1 MLAAGQQHVL
11 SLEDFKTIRDF
22 IHEKSGMYFAE
33 SKMYLLQSRL
43 GNRMEELGVAS
54 FKDYFY
60 RVKYDSS
67 HKEFNSLMNLVTTNE
82 TYYFR
87 NEPQLESF
95 ASDALPK
102 LIAEKKKNGSKSI
115 RIWSAGCSTGEE
127 PYTLGILILEALKGE
142 LGWQIEIIA
151 NDISEEVLQK
161 ARKAEYGGITL
172 RYVKP
177 EILDKHFVKTGDKYR
192 VSTKIKA
199 MVKFVQLNLNETHK
213 FSMYRNLDFIFC
225 RNVIIYFSED
235 VKKRIMKGFY
245 QSLAPGGLLFIGHS
259 ETLHGISKSFKLRY
273 LNGSLAYEKAD
284 GKGSCVTVAASAK
297 VRPAASNTA
306 MSDGMT
312 GAQRAIELLAK
323 IRANRAAQEMLTQRA
338 GR

>member
-1 MLAAGQQHVL
+1 
-11 SLEDFKTIRDF
+11 
-22 IHEKSGMYFAE
+22 
-33 SKMYLLQSRL
+33 
-43 GNRMEELGVAS
+43 MEELGVAS

-60 RVKYDSS
+60 RVKYDAS
-67 HKEFNSLMNLVTTNE
+67 HEEFNHLMNLVTTNE

-87 NEPQLESF
+87 NEPQLEAF
-95 ASDALPK
+95 ATDALPK
-102 LIAEKKKNGSKSI
+102 MIAAKRKSGGAKTLK
-115 RIWSAGCSTGEE
+115 IWSAGCSTGEE

-142 LGWQIEIIA
+142 TGWQIEIIA
-151 NDISEEVLQK
+151 NDISEEVLHK
-161 ARKAEYGGITL
+161 ARKGEYAGITL

-177 EILDKHFVKTGDKYR
+177 VILAKHFEKDGEKYR
-192 VSTKIKA
+192 VSTKIKS

-213 FSMYRNLDFIFC
+213 FAMYRNLDFIFC

-245 QSLAPGGLLFIGHS
+245 QALAPGGLLFIGHS

-284 GKGSCVTVAASAK
+284 VKQKDAASTLE
-297 VRPAASNTA
+297 VRPTVSGAAK
-306 MSDGMT
+306 SDGKT

-323 IRANRAAQEMLTQRA
+323 IRANRAEKEELAQST